1 MALKNLKLTG
11 VTEKLQNLPD
21 GLFQGPLL
29 KYKRDYKA
37 MAKRVRRGESNV
49 VAQEAEGYATLGAE
63 TAMQKKVTKE
73 DMVKIKDTMAKITK
87 IIIDAGKIIGAAVT
101 AVKAFKAV
109 KDGLQ
114 FLAELSEK
122 TNLIAAAAAP
132 VGTGGPIALI
142 AWLKRGAAKTAMG
155 ISYAAS
161 NVLYYTTKWTGR
173 YISIAGSI
181 VEDFSAVY
189 KAWFVGIALR
199 TARAEK
205 WGTASH
211 DDVVKANQEA
221 VNAAVD
227 ADDQKSKFIKD
238 VRASGEFDDSIF
250 QEDEELNA
258 EYEDALIHDITYGE

>member
-1 MALKNLKLTG
+1 
-11 VTEKLQNLPD
+11 
-21 GLFQGPLL
+21 
-29 KYKRDYKA
+29 
-37 MAKRVRRGESNV
+37 
-49 VAQEAEGYATLGAE
+49 
-63 TAMQKKVTKE
+63 
-73 DMVKIKDTMAKITK
+73 
-87 IIIDAGKIIGAAVT
+87 
-101 AVKAFKAV
+101 
-109 KDGLQ
+109 
-114 FLAELSEK
+114 
-122 TNLIAAAAAP
+122 LIAAAAAP